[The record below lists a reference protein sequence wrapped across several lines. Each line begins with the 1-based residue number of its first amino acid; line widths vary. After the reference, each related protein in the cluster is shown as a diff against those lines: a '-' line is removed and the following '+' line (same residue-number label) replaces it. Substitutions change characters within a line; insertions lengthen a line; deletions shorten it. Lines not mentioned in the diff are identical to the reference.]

1 VKEKFLEYWDKE
13 IKRLDQKIDEGF
25 IIENKVVYNRN
36 VDLTRNGEKAH
47 NNNRR

>member
-25 IIENKVVYNRN
+25 ISENKVNLSIEIRSCKKWKGS
-36 VDLTRNGEKAH
+36 LQQQ
-47 NNNRR
+47 